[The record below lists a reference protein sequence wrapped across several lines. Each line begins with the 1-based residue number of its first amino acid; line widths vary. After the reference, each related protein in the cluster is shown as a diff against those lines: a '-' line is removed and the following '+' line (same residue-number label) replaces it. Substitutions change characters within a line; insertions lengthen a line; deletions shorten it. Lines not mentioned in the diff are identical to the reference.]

1 MVLCSA
7 TSTFRSEWQ
16 TYVGSVRVRW
26 RGAMGLA
33 QSVRIQTPCIDLNWM
48 LLECIRKSR
57 TIRKSWTHRT
67 WNRNRARQEPQW
79 ELQKEQTLES
89 NCCDPQQ
96 TNWPHPQTN
105 CAQSATQSGCSPA
118 PLHSAGYL
126 LVMLVYKYRNNHLK
140 ILLKLFYN
148 LRLFDARH
156 PAMQFCS
163 VLFSSLLFGEVQ
175 FCSVL
180 RCRLG
185 FGLACFCFSF
195 RTKYVQIPL
204 QSHIILFILWKEFSE
219 CNNKR
224 LRECRQRQQQQQQQL
239 QFELSPDSLSS
250 YPGDVDAP
258 TCFSVGSTERNAL
271 LFRAL
276 CLSLNLQVVYT
287 RNWPKLFTNV
297 ANVHN
302 VQQQWNVNVP

>member
-7 TSTFRSEWQ
+7 TSAFRSEWQ

-26 RGAMGLA
+26 RGAMELA

-57 TIRKSWTHRT
+57 TIRERVERIALGIGIEPG
-67 WNRNRARQEPQW
+67 RNLNGNCKRNKHSRATAVIHS
-79 ELQKEQTLES
+79 KQT
-89 NCCDPQQ
+89 DHIRKQ
-96 TNWPHPQTN
+96 TVHSQ
-105 CAQSATQSGCSPA
+105 QSGCSPA

-156 PAMQFCS
+156 PAMQLCS
-163 VLFSSLLFGEVQ
+163 LLFSSLLFS
-175 FCSVL
+175 SVRFSSV

-224 LRECRQRQQQQQQQL
+224 LWECRQRQQQL
-239 QFELSPDSLSS
+239 QFELNPDSLSS